1 MAYGPKDSFVQLNRL
16 LDAPHTAAGS
26 VRKTCLAVEECL
38 ATNRDN
44 LRGFFEKSF
53 PNLLKRVFGYGDFEA
68 SWLNIVTKGRDA
80 DARALVDLLAP
91 DGKLFAAMAQADND
105 RLVQYIFPTERLPAH
120 TQELLKEPGGLGRR
134 LLDSWPQYRGRIR
147 PDVTGRPQVFL
158 NVLEYFMFWTAFYVL
173 RGSTSDGSRV
183 DSRPPAGGSS
193 QGVMG
198 SMYGQL
204 SYGGAIRSVGSAIV
218 GGLIMGRPAGGL
230 QSHPYYRLLRTYLE
244 YFLPR
249 SSGGAGGAADA
260 AAAARA
266 GPAGGAGIAPNVG
279 GGTGAA
285 TAAAGFGG
293 LGGGGGYGY
302 GGVGLGIGDGGVGGG
317 GAGGGGGGRA
327 SYKPTLTAA
336 AGGPDSRGAVV
347 LSILVEFWLTDLAEP
362 LPAAAASAAAA
373 AAAASAQPGAV
384 AAAAAAAAGLLGGG
398 AVGGL
403 GMGMGG
409 GLMGAAS
416 PGGLAAGGLGA
427 GGGGGMGGAPPTPVA
442 VTTPTS
448 VRMLTYQPPSEEL
461 VEALVALV
469 RYVFCVEQP
478 ADGGSAAA
486 AAAGRVP
493 AAGSGGM
500 LASGG
505 GAAAA
510 AMGLTTPRQTGGG
523 GAGGLGMQVLGS
535 GGRSMG
541 GAGAGGR
548 GGGVLPGPV
557 APAQVARAPWLPETP
572 VKTPPPPPPR
582 LLVPP
587 PALAVGGASAS
598 PAVQAVSRK
607 VYRMLRRAFSQWP
620 SSSPSSLTPLISL
633 WLSVI
638 APWCPTAA
646 HTRRAAVAAATAAD
660 GGGAAGAPG
669 GAAAATGLGGGS
681 GAGGAAGGAGGGLHH
696 NHHNHHHGLLD
707 AGGALGS
714 AAVAAAAGVVEATR
728 HLRDR
733 DVAGATSRELL
744 SQYKYTP
751 AWRNHVL
758 AHLPFYTVLLPQF
771 VSLTLSRLKYR
782 PDSALRDLDRV
793 LAVLGAAGPDL
804 LRMLRSAEVAFNDF
818 ALPLVRPAAAAAGGG
833 GGGAGGVPQGYVGG
847 GRRGEGEFAE
857 LVPWWFEQ
865 AQDFEAAAAAGSPPN
880 GGVQPDVSG
889 RLFSLDVSGA
899 AYTACLLLRSAETLG
914 RPELVAALRQ
924 SAAAVLPLDAILPA
938 AVADTPRGDGG
949 AGLDGS
955 RFPRPGRWSLGP
967 RDDPH
972 RLWLSCYKG
981 DPLMRPIASNE
992 IGLLVRP
999 LVRLSARANAAL
1011 GLDVPYVAGEEA
1023 EDPPEHLG
1031 QQALLWA
1038 RKRGLRVNLR
1048 FLAEIQT
1055 LAWLLVLL
1063 LLVWSAGRIFG
1074 CGGGGA
1080 AAAGG
1085 TAGTAAVGGAAAV
1098 GGVAAGGGGY
1108 GQGHGAHA
1116 GRANA
1121 GQYNQYQQQ
1130 QQYQYRQQHQHQ
1142 QYQQQQYR
1150 PHQPYQQQHQ
1160 QQQHHQQQQ
1169 PYQQPYQQQQQ
1180 HHHPQQLQAPQD
1192 AQQHLDP
1199 HNHHHHQHPEYR
1211 YQQQQQADAA
1221 AAAAA
1226 AAAGG
1231 VPAGGEGGYQF
1242 DAR

>member
-1 MAYGPKDSFVQLNRL
+1 MAYGPKDSFAQLNRL

-134 LLDSWPQYRGRIR
+134 LLDTWPQYRGRIR
-147 PDVTGRPQVFL
+147 ADVTGRPQVFL

-193 QGVMG
+193 SGYGMG
-198 SMYGQL
+198 GMYGQL

-218 GGLIMGRPAGGL
+218 GGLIAGRPAGGL

-249 SSGGAGGAADA
+249 SSGAAAGGAADSA

-266 GPAGGAGIAPNVG
+266 GPAGGAGMTPNVG
-279 GGTGAA
+279 GAAGA
-285 TAAAGFGG
+285 TAGGGGGGYGG
-293 LGGGGGYGY
+293 LGGGGYGY
-302 GGVGLGIGDGGVGGG
+302 GGMGLGMGMGDCGAGGG
-317 GAGGGGGGRA
+317 GGGGGGRA

-362 LPAAAASAAAA
+362 LPAQAQAGGAGGAAGGGG
-373 AAAASAQPGAV
+373 QPGAV

-398 AVGGL
+398 AGGL
-403 GMGMGG
+403 GMG
-409 GLMGAAS
+409 GAVS

-427 GGGGGMGGAPPTPVA
+427 GGGGGMGGTSPTPVA
-442 VTTPTS
+442 MNTPAN

-461 VEALVALV
+461 VEGLVALV
-469 RYVFCVEQP
+469 RYVFCVEQA
-478 ADGGSAAA
+478 ADGGAGGGSG

-505 GAAAA
+505 GGAAA

-523 GAGGLGMQVLGS
+523 AAGGLGMQVLGS
-535 GGRSMG
+535 AGRSLG
-541 GAGAGGR
+541 GAAGGGR
-548 GGGVLPGPV
+548 GGALPGPV
-557 APAQVARAPWLPETP
+557 VPAQVGRAPWLPETP

-587 PALAVGGASAS
+587 AALAVGGASAS

-620 SSSPSSLTPLISL
+620 ASSPSSLTPLISL

-646 HTRRAAVAAATAAD
+646 HTRRAAVAAAAAD
-660 GGGAAGAPG
+660 GGSGGAAGAPG
-669 GAAAATGLGGGS
+669 GAAAASGLGG
-681 GAGGAAGGAGGGLHH
+681 GGAAGGGGGGGGQPH
-696 NHHNHHHGLLD
+696 HHHGLLD
-707 AGGALGS
+707 AGALGS

-751 AWRNHVL
+751 AWRTHVL

-804 LRMLRSAEVAFNDF
+804 LRLLRAAELAYNDF
-818 ALPLVRPAAAAAGGG
+818 ALPLVRPAAAAGGG
-833 GGGAGGVPQGYVGG
+833 GGGGGGGVPHGGGHHG

-865 AQDFEAAAAAGSPPN
+865 AQDFEAAAASGSPPN
-880 GGVQPDVSG
+880 GGVQPDAAG
-889 RLFSLDVSGA
+889 RLFDLDVTGA

-938 AVADTPRGDGG
+938 AVADTPRGGDGG
-949 AGLDGS
+949 AGMDAS
-955 RFPRPGRWSLGP
+955 RFPRPGRWALGP
-967 RDDPH
+967 RDDPAA
-972 RLWLSCYKG
+972 LWRAHYKG
-981 DPLMRPIASNE
+981 DPLLRPIASNE
-992 IGLLVRP
+992 LTWLVRP
-999 LVRLSARANAAL
+999 LVRLSARLNAAL
-1011 GLDVPYVAGEEA
+1011 GLDVPYRSGEEA

-1038 RKRGLRVNLR
+1038 RRRGLRVNLR

-1055 LAWLLVLL
+1055 LAWLLVLM

-1080 AAAGG
+1080 AVGGAAGA
-1085 TAGTAAVGGAAAV
+1085 TAVGGAAAG
-1098 GGVAAGGGGY
+1098 GGVQ
-1108 GQGHGAHA
+1108 GQGHGGYG

-1121 GQYNQYQQQ
+1121 GQQHYQHHQHRHQHYQQYPHWQQQQQQQRQQHQQ
-1130 QQYQYRQQHQHQ
+1130 QQYQQQHHQ
-1142 QYQQQQYR
+1142 QYQQQY
-1150 PHQPYQQQHQ
+1150 
-1160 QQQHHQQQQ
+1160 
-1169 PYQQPYQQQQQ
+1169 
-1180 HHHPQQLQAPQD
+1180 QAPQD
-1192 AQQHLDP
+1192 AQQHVDP
-1199 HNHHHHQHPEYR
+1199 YHHHQY
-1211 YQQQQQADAA
+1211 YQQQADAEAAA

-1231 VPAGGEGGYQF
+1231 VPAGGEGGYHF

>member
-1 MAYGPKDSFVQLNRL
+1 MAYGPKDSFAQLNRL

-134 LLDSWPQYRGRIR
+134 LLDTWPQYRGRIR
-147 PDVTGRPQVFL
+147 TDVTGRPQVFL

-183 DSRPPAGGSS
+183 DSRPPGGGSS
-193 QGVMG
+193 SAGMMG
-198 SMYGQL
+198 SYVYGQL
-204 SYGGAIRSVGSAIV
+204 SGSYGGAIRSVGNAIV

-249 SSGGAGGAADA
+249 SSGGAGGAADSA
-260 AAAARA
+260 AVA
-266 GPAGGAGIAPNVG
+266 GRGGPVGGAGMTPGVG
-279 GGTGAA
+279 GAGGGATGG
-285 TAAAGFGG
+285 AGYGG
-293 LGGGGGYGY
+293 LGGGGYGY
-302 GGVGLGIGDGGVGGG
+302 GGMGLGMGITDG
-317 GAGGGGGGRA
+317 GAGGGGAVSGGGRA
-327 SYKPTLTAA
+327 TYKPTLTAA
-336 AGGPDSRGAVV
+336 AGGPDSRGSVV

-362 LPAAAASAAAA
+362 LPAAAPDGGAGGAAAGG
-373 AAAASAQPGAV
+373 QPGAV

-398 AVGGL
+398 GGVGL
-403 GMGMGG
+403 GLGG
-409 GLMGAAS
+409 GAS
-416 PGGLAAGGLGA
+416 PGGLAAGGLGGAA
-427 GGGGGMGGAPPTPVA
+427 GGLGGAASPTPVTT
-442 VTTPTS
+442 TTPTS

-461 VEALVALV
+461 VEGLVALV
-469 RYVFCVEQP
+469 RYVFCVEQA
-478 ADGGSAAA
+478 ADGGAAA
-486 AAAGRVP
+486 AAASRVP

-510 AMGLTTPRQTGGG
+510 MGLTTPRQNGG
-523 GAGGLGMQVLGS
+523 GAAAGLVMGS
-535 GGRSMG
+535 AGRSLG
-541 GAGAGGR
+541 GAAAR
-548 GGGVLPGPV
+548 TPP
-557 APAQVARAPWLPETP
+557 APAQVGRAPWLPETP

-587 PALAVGGASAS
+587 AALAVGGASAS

-620 SSSPSSLTPLISL
+620 ASSPSSLTPLISL

-646 HTRRAAVAAATAAD
+646 HTRRAAVAAAAASATD
-660 GGGAAGAPG
+660 NGGAGGPG
-669 GAAAATGLGGGS
+669 GAAAASGLGG
-681 GAGGAAGGAGGGLHH
+681 GGAAGGGGGNGGGGGPQPPHH
-696 NHHNHHHGLLD
+696 HHHGILD
-707 AGGALGS
+707 AGALGS
-714 AAVAAAAGVVEATR
+714 AAAAAAGVVEATAAKLH

-751 AWRNHVL
+751 AWRSHVL

-804 LRMLRSAEVAFNDF
+804 LRLLRSAELAFNDF
-818 ALPLVRPAAAAAGGG
+818 ALPLVRPA
-833 GGGAGGVPQGYVGG
+833 GGAGAGAGG
-847 GRRGEGEFAE
+847 AGASGAGGPGAPHGGHNYHHGRRGEGEFAD

-880 GGVQPDVSG
+880 GGVQPDVAG
-889 RLFSLDVSGA
+889 RLFALDAAGA

-924 SAAAVLPLDAILPA
+924 SAAAVLPLEAILPA
-938 AVADTPRGDGG
+938 AVADTPRAGDGG
-949 AGLDGS
+949 AGMDAS

-972 RLWLSCYKG
+972 ALWLACYKG
-981 DPLMRPIASNE
+981 DPLLRPIASNE

-999 LVRLSARANAAL
+999 LVRLSARLNGAL
-1011 GLDVPYVAGEEA
+1011 GLDVPYTPGEEA

-1031 QQALLWA
+1031 QQVLLWA
-1038 RKRGLRVNLR
+1038 RRRGLRVNLR
-1048 FLAEIQT
+1048 FLAEVQT

-1074 CGGGGA
+1074 GSGGGA
-1080 AAAGG
+1080 AAGG
-1085 TAGTAAVGGAAAV
+1085 AAAVGGAAA
-1098 GGVAAGGGGY
+1098 GGGGY
-1108 GQGHGAHA
+1108 GHGHGGHA
-1116 GRANA
+1116 AYGGRGNA
-1121 GQYNQYQQQ
+1121 GVQYNYQHHQQYHNQYRQQQ
-1130 QQYQYRQQHQHQ
+1130 YQQYQYRQQ
-1142 QYQQQQYR
+1142 
-1150 PHQPYQQQHQ
+1150 Q
-1160 QQQHHQQQQ
+1160 QQQH
-1169 PYQQPYQQQQQ
+1169 
-1180 HHHPQQLQAPQD
+1180 APHD
-1192 AQQHLDP
+1192 AQQHVDP
-1199 HNHHHHQHPEYR
+1199 YQHHQQYH
-1211 YQQQQQADAA
+1211 QQQQQADAA

-1226 AAAGG
+1226 GGG
-1231 VPAGGEGGYQF
+1231 VPAGGEGGYHF